1 MEYERKVKRHSGQND
16 RVHHLSKGIIE
27 EDDKEKGEREYFH
40 DGRHELLLNNIA

>member
-27 EDDKEKGEREYFH
+27 EDKEKGEREYFH
-40 DGRHELLLNNIA
+40 DGRHELLLK